1 LAKREG
7 GLKEAGVIYFEGF
20 NSVEMKYGLAGES
33 RR

>member
-7 GLKEAGVIYFEGF
+7 GLKEAGGIYFEGF
-20 NSVEMKYGLAGES
+20 NCVEMKYGLAEEG